1 MIRQQ
6 TDIYIKACMK
16 TWLICESCVHMESSS
31 LTPREDV
38 LRECRDCAQ
47 SCFAL
52 VCKLISKSDD
62 IGENVLTSLL
72 HCRQCMAECE
82 KYSDVEDLEYCH
94 NVCAVCADT
103 LKDLAVFYLN

>member
-6 TDIYIKACMK
+6 TDTYIKACMK
-16 TWLICESCVHMESSS
+16 TWLICESCAHMESSS
-31 LTPREDV
+31 SNPRVDF

-52 VCKLISKSDD
+52 VSKLISKSDD

-72 HCRQCMAECE
+72 HCRQCIAECE
-82 KYSDVEDLEYCH
+82 KYLEVEDIEYCA
-94 NVCAVCADT
+94 NVCASCADA